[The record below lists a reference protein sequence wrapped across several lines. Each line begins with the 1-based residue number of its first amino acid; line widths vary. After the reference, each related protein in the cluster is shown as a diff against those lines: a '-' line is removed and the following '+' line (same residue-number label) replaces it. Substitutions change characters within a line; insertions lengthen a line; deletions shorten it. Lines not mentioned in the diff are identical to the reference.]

1 MKLTLTI
8 FATGVLSASCFA
20 QADST
25 NAAAATD
32 SIPSK
37 ATLTLG
43 ASYAN
48 NASYYGQ
55 RAQESM
61 PYVAASATY
70 RLRSGI
76 YFSGMGYKLLNDS
89 GTTVSAASLGAGIS
103 FNLSKTLS
111 ADISYSHTFYPA
123 HSSFLQA
130 ANADNVSASL
140 TLENWLSTTANVD
153 YAFGKTQD
161 VFVTLGTSKFINLGS
176 LFSPK
181 DFISLTP
188 AVDVA
193 GGTQHFY
200 KEYVTE
206 KRLRDSLLGIL
217 LPPILGGGSDPDT
230 ETTTTETTSFDLL
243 SYNFKLPLAYNR
255 ASYLLEVAY
264 QVSLLSN
271 KAQAGAGK
279 TNSFLTVSFY
289 YQF

>member
-1 MKLTLTI
+1 MKPVITFI
-8 FATGVLSASCFA
+8 ATALLNAACFA

-25 NAAAATD
+25 QVAPDTTIVNK
-32 SIPSK
+32 S
-37 ATLTLG
+37 TLTLG

-61 PYVAASATY
+61 PYIAASATY
-70 RLRSGI
+70 QLRSGI
-76 YFSGMGYKLLNDS
+76 YFSGMAYKLLNDS
-89 GTTVSAASLGAGIS
+89 GAAVSASSLGAGIS
-103 FNLSKTLS
+103 FNLSKSLT
-111 ADISYSHTFYPA
+111 ADISYSHTFFP
-123 HSSFLQA
+123 SGSPFIQA

-140 TLENWLSTTANVD
+140 TLNNWLSTSANVD

-161 VFVTLGTSKFINLGS
+161 VFVTLGTGKFINLGS

-181 DFISLTP
+181 DLVSLTP
-188 AVDVA
+188 AVNIV

-200 KEYVTE
+200 ETYVKE

-217 LPPILGGGSDPDT
+217 LPPVLGGGGQTT
-230 ETTTTETTSFDLL
+230 ETTTTIKTSFDLL

-255 ASYLLEVAY
+255 ASYLLEVVY
-264 QVSLLSN
+264 QLSVLG
-271 KAQAGAGK
+271 KEPDPGTGK
-279 TNSFLTVSFY
+279 TNSFFTLSFY